1 MHLGGALY
9 LGSMEF
15 DLYQVDA
22 FTSEV
27 FGGNPACVMP
37 LDEWLPDDVL
47 LSLAQENAVAE
58 TAFLVAKG
66 DRYHLRWFTPDLEM
80 DLCGHATLASAHV
93 VLSHLHPGR
102 DEVTFDTMSGALVVT
117 RCDRGYEMVLPN
129 RFPEPSVLPM
139 EIEKAASIPPSEVH
153 KSRDYLLVYPR
164 EKDVQEWSV
173 NRELFDLI
181 DLGTGGVIVTAPG
194 DDCDFVSRYFTPQ
207 ATMLEDPV
215 TGSAHCSSA
224 PFWAERLGKSQL
236 HAKQLSARGG
246 DIRCQVMSNHVLIS
260 GNAVTYLTGTVHL
273 KQTCSL

>member
-1 MHLGGALY
+1 MVY
-9 LGSMEF
+9 LGSMEL

-37 LDEWLPDDVL
+37 LDDWLPDEVL

-58 TAFLVAKG
+58 TAFLVADG

-93 VLSHLHPGR
+93 VLFHLHPDR
-102 DEVTFDTMSGALVVT
+102 DQAIFETMSGTLVVT
-117 RCDRGYEMVLPN
+117 RSDKGYEMVLPN
-129 RFPEPSVLPM
+129 RYPESAVLPI
-139 EIEKAASIPPSEVH
+139 EIQKAANLPPLEVY
-153 KSRDYLLVYPR
+153 KSRDYLLVYAS
-164 EKDVQEWSV
+164 KNDVEAWSV
-173 NRELFDLI
+173 SREMFDRI
-181 DLGTGGVIVTAPG
+181 NLGTGGVIVTAPG

-207 ATMLEDPV
+207 ATALEDPV

-224 PFWAERLGKSQL
+224 PFWAERLGKNQL

-246 DIRCQVMSNHVLIS
+246 DIYCQVMPDHVRVS
-260 GNAVTYLTGTVHL
+260 GAAVTYLRGRVDL
-273 KQTCSL
+273 D